1 MKNTTS
7 LMALFGAILLLL
19 ACTAQSRQE
28 PLGRRLSQ
36 AGAVA
41 SGSGDSVSTST
52 RTESSDRDAAV
63 VEGTTEMPN
72 TVVDGNSLATA
83 TGTATT
89 WPNWPTTWRCN
100 WPWVCKEPPKM
111 PPPPHSPPPHSPPSP
126 PHSPPPP
133 HSQPPHSPPPP
144 PPPHRPPRPH
154 RPRPPT
160 KIPIHRRKEV
170 KIIIVPPKPV
180 PEIPVCK
187 GKIKEACC
195 DSKDYCPWNW
205 QWYPDKEP
213 PKICKVE
220 VEVIKE
226 FKLCQWPVLVW
237 KDEYDYTC
245 KCPETPDPCPHCDVC
260 FVQSSTSAFA
270 RADAFA
276 SSGVDLY
283 IGLNSRLFNFLSP
296 SITAETSP
304 RLSANCTVQSQ
315 I

>member
-63 VEGTTEMPN
+63 VEGTTEMPS
-72 TVVDGNSLATA
+72 TVVDGKQSCHCHWDCYNLAQLA
-83 TGTATT
+83 YYLALQLALG
-89 WPNWPTTWRCN
+89 
-100 WPWVCKEPPKM
+100 M
-111 PPPPHSPPPHSPPSP
+111 
-126 PHSPPPP
+126 
-133 HSQPPHSPPPP
+133 
-144 PPPHRPPRPH
+144 
-154 RPRPPT
+154 PRPPT
-160 KIPIHRRKEV
+160 KIPIRRRKEV

-245 KCPETPDPCPHCDVC
+245 KCPETPDPCPYCDVC
-260 FVQSSTSAFA
+260 FVQSSASAFA

-276 SSGVDLY
+276 SSGYLKGYQISVFSALIFISVQIVDYSISSHPRSQLKRLLGSLLTVLY
-283 IGLNSRLFNFLSP
+283 RVKSEVVKNIDLLSYETK
-296 SITAETSP
+296 ITSNQFCFP
-304 RLSANCTVQSQ
+304 LHQKKDK